1 MSTHKGHDQAMTIT
15 GRTTQGTRA
24 RLSRRSVLFSSLALG
39 AFVATGIIPPEA
51 VAAPIDAKFID
62 LSSFLVGR
70 KVDPELAARY
80 QAALRRHY
88 PTFDAD
94 ADALSQ
100 AIKGANTTDHDAFFA
115 ANAQDAAIM
124 KTAKLIVAAWYLGVV
139 GEGADAEMVA
149 FKDALMYAPCRG
161 ALIVPTYGA
170 GPMAW
175 GPKPVLDL

>member
-1 MSTHKGHDQAMTIT
+1 MTHKTNPEDTTMTVT
-15 GRTTQGTRA
+15 P
-24 RLSRRSVLFSSLALG
+24 RLSRRSVLFTSLALG
-39 AFVATGIIPPEA
+39 AFAATGLIPSGA
-51 VAAPIDAKFID
+51 VAAPVDGAFAD

-70 KVDPELAARY
+70 RVDAELAMRY

-100 AIKGANTTDHDAFFA
+100 AVKASGAADHDAFFA
-115 ANAQDAAIM
+115 ATAPDAPVM
-124 KTAKLIVAAWYLGVV
+124 KTAKLIVGAWYLGVV
-139 GEGADAEMVA
+139 GEAARAELIA
-149 FKDALMYAPCRG
+149 FKDAMMYVPCRG

-175 GPKPVLDL
+175 GPKPVVQL